1 MVSVDYIVIF
11 FTFPNTFDR
20 LKAEHAVVKN

>member
-1 MVSVDYIVIF
+1 MVSVDYIVIV